1 MNPNC
6 NHIDKNGSFLY
17 TYDVNVGRN
26 ERFCKYCGYTEKLEF
41 NEDGPTWWEKVTPPE
56 FIEAIRIII
65 EAEPISIGIGQW
77 W

>member
-1 MNPNC
+1 MNSNC
-6 NHIDKNGSFLY
+6 NHVYNGSLL
-17 TYDVNVGRN
+17 THINGVGWG

-41 NEDGPTWWEKVTPPE
+41 NEDGPTWREKVTPPE

-65 EAEPISIGIGQW
+65 EAEPIPIGIDQW